1 MWRASSWPPWP
12 RAEIRTLQQTI
23 AATICHLKMVID
35 AFKGACQDVLPSSLM
50 NKEEMHVQGILL
62 QINTVP
68 WSRLM
73 FKFEEGLVSETA
85 LHTLPSECGRV
96 IKSI

>member
-1 MWRASSWPPWP
+1 MTTKITLSAE
-12 RAEIRTLQQTI
+12 EIRTLQQTI

-35 AFKGACQDVLPSSLM
+35 AFKGACQDVLPFSLM